1 MSGQILVPVDGS
13 DHALE
18 GLKVACSLAK
28 ADGKA
33 IKLLHVVPNTAVPEA
48 LKRFAE
54 VEHIQDTPQYLY
66 EAGIAENILNM
77 ARDRAAEAGIDN
89 VETEIEY
96 GDAAKGILKVVSAG
110 DVDTVVMGS
119 RGLSDIQGL
128 VLGSV
133 AHKVSHGADCRVVTV
148 K

>member
-18 GLKVACSLAK
+18 ALKVACSLAK
-28 ADGKA
+28 ADGSS

-48 LKRFAE
+48 LKRYAE
-54 VEHIQDTPQYLY
+54 VEHIHDTAEYLY
-66 EAGIAENILNM
+66 EVGIAENILNA
-77 ARDRAAEAGIDN
+77 ARDRAAEEGVDE
-89 VETEIEY
+89 VETEIAY
-96 GDAAKGILKVVSAG
+96 GDAASGILKVVADG
-110 DVDTVVMGS
+110 AIDTVVMGT

-128 VLGSV
+128 VLGSI

>member
-18 GLKVACSLAK
+18 ALSVACYLAK
-28 ADGKA
+28 AEAKRVR
-33 IKLLHVVPNTAVPEA
+33 LLHVVPNREVPEA
-48 LKRFAE
+48 LKRYAD
-54 VEHIQDTPQYLY
+54 VEHIHDTPEYLY
-66 EAGIAENILNM
+66 EVSIAENILNT
-77 ARDRAAEAGIDN
+77 ARNQSADAGVHD
-89 VETEIEY
+89 VETEIGY
-96 GDAAKGILKVVSAG
+96 GDPAKGILKVVSDD
-110 DVDTVVMGS
+110 DVDTVVMGT

-128 VLGSV
+128 VMGSV